1 MASTINPEK
10 LLEEIKYELDNLNIS
25 INACER
31 IKKVW
36 IANEV
41 KIIDSIDATV
51 NNIFDDI
58 LKYRK
63 IIPNKL
69 DIIRNMNIDNMN
81 EIIKN
86 INFKNISIVKMIGK

>member
-1 MASTINPEK
+1 MKK

-25 INACER
+25 INAFER